1 MKMQIIKY
9 KSVDSTN
16 NVAIRRINKG
26 QTKPTLIIAKNQKKG
41 RGQYGRRWISYQG
54 NIFITIYFSIKK
66 NILLKSISK
75 KIYTVLKKSLEK
87 FVNEKIS
94 VKLPNDLLIK
104 GSKICGVLQETLI
117 YKKNKFFIVGIGI
130 NLNKSP
136 KIAYKKTSYLQ
147 KFNNNKIKKSDVY
160 KKIKINFEKFILTKL
175 CI

>member
-1 MKMQIIKY
+1 MKLQIIKY
-9 KSVDSTN
+9 NSVDSTN
-16 NVAIRRINKG
+16 NVAIRRIKKG
-26 QTKPTLIIAKNQKKG
+26 KIKPTLIIANLQKNG
-41 RGQYGRRWISYQG
+41 RGQYGRQWVSYKG
-54 NIFITIYFSIKK
+54 NIFMTIYFNLKRNIGIKS
-66 NILLKSISK
+66 LSK
-75 KIYTVLKKSLEK
+75 KVYTSLKKSLEK

-104 GSKICGVLQETLI
+104 NSKICGILQETI
-117 YKKNKFFIVGIGI
+117 THKKNKFFIVGIGI

-160 KKIKINFEKFILTKL
+160 KKIKINFEKLILTKL